1 MLAVLLLSAAK
12 PELFAQPD
20 STTTLLRLQA
30 GHYWLLPHSS
40 KIAQFKGLQPQ
51 ELSFSIGRSNHSAAA
66 WEKLGAFSQY
76 GFRFSHADFNDSR
89 LGSSSSL
96 SLYAEVLIQPQRKLH
111 FSVHGEAGLSYLSQR
126 YDSLLNP
133 ENLFFGSRFAFLLTA
148 GINAH
153 YRLHPQYQ
161 LLFSGYYA
169 HISNGGLQQPN
180 LGMNYPGL
188 LLGVQHALKPLHYP
202 HIRQPYTQPKPWQLA
217 MRLFATAPSADS
229 ERSSNSRSFLL
240 GIDVATEKR
249 LGRLNGFLLGAEAD
263 YNSGRRQWLETG
275 IKAGHMF
282 YFGDFYF
289 SQQMGAYVFRQG
301 KQRLFQR
308 YELLY
313 FISKSIG
320 LGVGLKAHAEVAQNI
335 DLRLIWRK

>member
-1 MLAVLLLSAAK
+1 MRTTGCTRSTELLL
-12 PELFAQPD
+12 
-20 STTTLLRLQA
+20 
-30 GHYWLLPHSS
+30 
-40 KIAQFKGLQPQ
+40 
-51 ELSFSIGRSNHSAAA
+51 
-66 WEKLGAFSQY
+66 
-76 GFRFSHADFNDSR
+76 
-89 LGSSSSL
+89 
-96 SLYAEVLIQPQRKLH
+96 
-111 FSVHGEAGLSYLSQR
+111 
-126 YDSLLNP
+126 
-133 ENLFFGSRFAFLLTA
+133 
-148 GINAH
+148 
-153 YRLHPQYQ
+153 
-161 LLFSGYYA
+161 SGYYA

-229 ERSSNSRSFLL
+229 ARSRQTAVAFLL

-263 YNSGRRQWLETG
+263 YNSGRSSQLVRS
-275 IKAGHMF
+275 GHQSRAHRFTLATSTFRNKWALMF
-282 YFGDFYF
+282 
-289 SQQMGAYVFRQG
+289 SG
-301 KQRLFQR
+301 KGQQRLFQR

-320 LGVGLKAHAEVAQNI
+320 LGVGLKAHAEVAQSI